1 MVLTSKVGALPEK
14 ANLINGEWRKSD
26 QRNETKSPITGEVI
40 GYYYEPSE
48 TDVEEAIQ
56 AAQNA
61 FVQTEWR
68 HNRHMRAK
76 ALNDLADQLEKRHE
90 EIIKLLSK
98 ENGKVIG
105 EAGFEFSLTPPKLR
119 YYAALAL
126 TDTGQSAQIQQNFHS
141 TLISEPIG
149 VAGVIVPWN
158 SPVIL
163 SVRSFAPALAAGCTC
178 VIKMPAQTALVNG
191 LLAEIIADT
200 PSLPAGVLNIITES
214 GDIVSKKLIEAKEV
228 GVISYTGSTQV
239 GRKIMEG
246 CSKRLKRMSLELGGK
261 TPMIVFN
268 DADLDAVIPTLVAGI
283 TTFTGQF
290 CMTGS
295 RILVQSGIA
304 EDVRKRLTEALL
316 TVKVGPGND
325 PNSQMGPLI
334 DAANAVRV
342 DQKVE
347 EMIAG
352 GAEVIVRG
360 GRGKTE
366 MSVVSESDAY
376 YRPTL
381 LATQN
386 LNSPLIQEEIFGPV
400 ASFEI
405 FETDEEA
412 IERANATD
420 YGLSA
425 SIWTSNR
432 DRSLRMPNKI
442 DAGTVWINAWA
453 IVFDQ
458 FEEGGFKQSGIGRLN
473 GLTALAEFQEYKH
486 VVQATN

>member
-1 MVLTSKVGALPEK
+1 MTSKVEALPVR
-14 ANLINGEWRKSD
+14 ANWINGEWRKSE
-26 QRNETKSPITGEVI
+26 QKNAARSPVNGDVI

-48 TDVEEAIQ
+48 EDVEDAIQ
-56 AAQNA
+56 AAKSA
-61 FVQTEWR
+61 FARSEWR

-76 ALNDLADQLEKRHE
+76 ALNDLADQLEKRRE
-90 EIIKLLSK
+90 EIVQLLSK
-98 ENGKVIG
+98 ENGKVLG
-105 EAGFEFSLTPPKLR
+105 EAEFEFGLTPPKLR

-126 TDTGQSAQIQQNFHS
+126 TDTGRSAQIQQGLHS
-141 TLISEPIG
+141 TLVSEPIG

-178 VIKMPAQTALVNG
+178 VVKMPAQTALVNG

-200 PSLPAGVLNIITES
+200 PSIPAGVLNIITES
-214 GDIVSKKLIEAKEV
+214 GDMASKKLVDAKEV
-228 GVISYTGSTQV
+228 EVISYTGSTQV

-261 TPMIVFN
+261 TPMIVFD

-304 EDVRKRLTEALL
+304 GEVRKRLAEALSA
-316 TVKVGPGND
+316 VQVGPGDD
-325 PNSQMGPLI
+325 PGSQMGPLI
-334 DAANAVRV
+334 DAANAARV

-347 EMIAG
+347 EIIAG

-360 GRGKTE
+360 GRGQTE
-366 MSVVSESDAY
+366 GSEVSENDAY

-381 LATQN
+381 LATQD
-386 LNSPLIQEEIFGPV
+386 LNSPLIQEEVFGPV
-400 ASFEI
+400 ASFEM
-405 FETDEEA
+405 FETEEEA
-412 IERANATD
+412 VKRANATE

-425 SIWTSNR
+425 SIWTADR
-432 DRSLRMPNKI
+432 DRSLRMPDKME
-442 DAGTVWINAWA
+442 AGTVWVNAWA
-453 IVFDQ
+453 VVFDQ
-458 FEEGGFKQSGIGRLN
+458 FEEGGFKQSGFGRLN
-473 GLTALAEFQEYKH
+473 GMTALAEFQEYKH
-486 VVQATN
+486 VVQAGH